1 MVIKVLQLTV
11 TAQFIA
17 ENIKMKLLKE
27 LMFMKSKSF
36 ITVFVFSVMVIATG
50 FVCAKSNHKD
60 NSPLPESRP
69 SDISFRYHVNGGMM
83 YYYENLYISADS
95 CYYEVNDGGAI
106 SKTYFKLTGEQLD
119 KLYDVFV
126 ENDFDRITT
135 YEEKVYDRG
144 GENISLG
151 WDKRKSYS
159 ISNSGMSFIDK
170 SWHSEWN
177 KCEEAF
183 LKTIKDEIPKHKKDY
198 EIRLDKSLFD
208 KEIYLQLNRETVIPK
223 STLMSENGM
232 DEYISRIVRVSPG
245 KHRLSLNIGKKYQT
259 LNIDSDSSRGIII
272 SLNDSLIT
280 HTYIK

>member
-1 MVIKVLQLTV
+1 MLIKVLQLTV
-11 TAQFIA
+11 SAQFKA

-27 LMFMKSKSF
+27 LMYMKSKSF
-36 ITVFVFSVMVIATG
+36 ISVFVIAVMFITTG

-60 NSPLPESRP
+60 NTPLPESRP

-95 CYYEVNDGGAI
+95 SYYEVNDGGAI
-106 SKTYFKLTGEQLD
+106 SKTYFKMTSEQLD
-119 KLYDVFV
+119 KLYKVFTDN
-126 ENDFDRITT
+126 EFDNITT

-151 WDKRKSYS
+151 WDKRKSCS

-183 LKTIKDEIPKHKKDY
+183 LKIIKDEIPKHTKDY
-198 EIRLDKSLFD
+198 EIRLDKSLFGKD
-208 KEIYLQLNRETVIPK
+208 VYVQLNRDAVIPK
-223 STLMSENGM
+223 SMLMSENGE
-232 DEYISRIVRVSPG
+232 DEYISRIVKVTPG
-245 KHRLSLNIGKKYQT
+245 KHRLSI
-259 LNIDSDSSRGIII
+259 NIDKQYRNFDLNADSTKGALIYFA
-272 SLNDSLIT
+272 NDSLK
-280 HTYIK
+280 YSFIK

>member
-11 TAQFIA
+11 KAQFIA
-17 ENIKMKLLKE
+17 YIIKMKLLKE
-27 LMFMKSKSF
+27 IMIMKSKSF
-36 ITVFVFSVMVIATG
+36 IPVFIIAVMFVTTG
-50 FVCAKSNHKD
+50 FVCAKSNQKD
-60 NSPLPESRP
+60 NSPLPENRP

-83 YYYENLYISADS
+83 YYYENLFISSDS

-106 SKTYFKLTGEQLD
+106 SKTYFKMTGEQLD
-119 KLYDVFV
+119 KFYKVFI
-126 ENDFDRITT
+126 ENDFDRITI

-144 GENISLG
+144 GENISLN
-151 WDKRKSYS
+151 WDKRKSCS

-183 LKTIKDEIPKHKKDY
+183 LKIINDETPKYKKDY

-223 STLMSENGM
+223 STLMSENGE
-232 DEYISRIVRVSPG
+232 DEYILRTVKLSPG
-245 KHRLSLNIGKKYQT
+245 KHRLAFNVGKVYSSLNV
-259 LNIDSDSSRGIII
+259 DADSSRGILLYY
-272 SLNDSLIT
+272 SNDSLK
-280 HTYIK
+280 HKYY